1 MLKVYNTLSR
11 SKDEFEPLEKDM
23 VGMYCCGPTV
33 YDVPHLGNYRSFV
46 MSDNIRRYLQYLG
59 YRVKLVMNITDIDD
73 KTIKKSEE
81 LRIPLSEY
89 TRKYE
94 KIFFEGLKELNVL
107 PADHYPRATENV
119 DAMLKI
125 VEDLE
130 EKGLAYERGGSVYF
144 DVSEFAGYGKLSR
157 IDMGKIKVGATV
169 DVDEYDR
176 DSPRDFALLKKSTDS
191 EVERGIYFE
200 SKWGKV
206 RPGWH
211 IECSALSMKF
221 ISPSIDIHTGGVDL
235 IFPHHENEIAQSES
249 CTGRMFVKYWIHGEH
264 LMVNGEKMSKSLGN
278 YVTLEDLL
286 REYSGNVVRYMFIST
301 HYRKILDYTGEF
313 AQNAKS
319 NYEKLINAYENL
331 LFALGT
337 SDEDETTGDKDLLEE
352 IQQAEARFKAAMDDD
367 FNNPLAVGVFHELA
381 KSVNR
386 YLLVGR
392 NQRVLEKAKNTFDSI
407 SSIFGLKFQEP
418 LSLLPEQVKMI
429 RDREEARES
438 KDWATADEIRSKLK
452 EQGITLEDTDWGTK
466 WLAE

>member
-11 SKDEFEPLEKDM
+11 SKEEFEPLEKDM

-73 KTIKKSEE
+73 KTIEKSEE
-81 LRIPLSEY
+81 LGIPLSEY

-125 VEDLE
+125 VGDLE

-144 DVSEFAGYGKLSR
+144 DVSEFDGYGKLSR
-157 IDMGKIKVGATV
+157 VDMGKIKVGATV

-191 EVERGIYFE
+191 EVERGIYYE

-221 ISPSIDIHTGGVDL
+221 IGPSIDIHTGGVDL

-286 REYSGNVVRYMFIST
+286 REYSGNIVRYMFIST

-319 NYEKLINAYENL
+319 NYEKLRNAYENL

-352 IQQAEARFKAAMDDD
+352 IRQVEARFKAAMDDD

-381 KSVNR
+381 KYVNR

-392 NQRVLEKAKNTFDSI
+392 NQTVLEKAKNTFDSI
-407 SSIFGLKFQEP
+407 SSIFGLKFPEP
-418 LSLLPEQVKMI
+418 IPLLPEQVKMI

-438 KDWATADEIRSKLK
+438 KDWARADEIRLKLK

-466 WLAE
+466 WLTE

>member
-11 SKDEFEPLEKDM
+11 SKEEFEPLEKDM

-81 LRIPLSEY
+81 LGIPLSEY

-94 KIFFEGLKELNVL
+94 EAFFEGLKELNVL

-130 EKGLAYERGGSVYF
+130 EKRLAYERGGSLYF

-221 ISPSIDIHTGGVDL
+221 IGPSIDIHTGGVDL

-319 NYEKLINAYENL
+319 NYEKLTNAYENL

-337 SDEDETTGDKDLLEE
+337 SDEDETTGDKDLIEK

-367 FNNPLAVGVFHELA
+367 FNNPLAVGGFHELA

-392 NQRVLEKAKNTFDSI
+392 NQTVLEKAKNLFDSI
-407 SSIFGLKFQEP
+407 SSIFGLKFPEP
-418 LSLLPEQVKMI
+418 IPLLPEQVKMI

-438 KDWATADEIRSKLK
+438 KDWARADEIRLKLK

-466 WLAE
+466 WLTE